1 VVWGVDEYPRNQL
14 EFGQRFAQEDDCWQF
29 LREVRW
35 PGGFACPGCGGKT
48 ALNVRRDLWRCAG
61 CQRETSVT
69 SGTILGGSHLPLQIW
84 FRAMWQ
90 VTQSKQGCSALEL
103 QRALGLG
110 SYRTAWLL
118 LHKLRRAM
126 VRPGRELL
134 RGEVEVDEF
143 YWGAPEKGKNGRQSG
158 AKQLIVVA
166 TEVVGAKLGRIRLQ
180 SVPTAAA
187 AELVGFIRAT
197 VCAGT
202 RVRTD
207 AWRGYASLAKA
218 GFRHEVV
225 NLRGDGEL
233 AVELLPSVHLV
244 ASLFQ
249 RWLLTTHQGAIQP
262 EYLPHYLEE
271 FTFRFNRRTSRF
283 RGLLFLRLVQQAV
296 QQPPVPARNLRPT
309 TTHSG

>member
-1 VVWGVDEYPRNQL
+1 MVRGVDEYPRNL
-14 EFGQRFAQEDDCWQF
+14 VEFERRFAQEDDCWDF
-29 LREVRW
+29 LRAVRW
-35 PGGFACPGCGGKT
+35 PGGFACPACGSEN
-48 ALNVRRDLWRCAG
+48 ALSVRRDLWRCSG

-69 SGTILGGSHLPLQIW
+69 SGTILAGSHLPLQIW

-134 RGEVEVDEF
+134 QGEVDVDEF
-143 YWGAPEKGKNGRQSG
+143 YWGAPERGKNGRQSG
-158 AKQLIVVA
+158 TKQLIVVA
-166 TEVVGAKLGRIRLQ
+166 AEVFGAKLGRIRLQ
-180 SVPTAAA
+180 NVPTAAA
-187 AELVGFIRAT
+187 ADLVDFIRAT
-197 VCAGT
+197 VGAGT

-225 NLRGDGEL
+225 NLRGDGAL

-262 EYLPHYLEE
+262 AYLPHYLEE
-271 FTFRFNRRTSRF
+271 FAFRFNRRTSHF
-283 RGLLFLRLVQQAV
+283 RGLLFLRLLQQAV
-296 QQPPVPARNLRPT
+296 QRTPLPARKIRPAT
-309 TTHSG
+309 TPSG